1 MLGIMLGCEMVG
13 TGRTGRRSMKA
24 RENNIPHPSTM
35 DSSSRE
41 ALSAQRAKLTQD
53 RWSWFENAPLP

>member
-1 MLGIMLGCEMVG
+1 MVG